1 MTNAVGRIGTEAPV
15 NERTVVIC
23 SGLIGAALG
32 ALAGYLFLTESGRQ
46 LRRDLEPRLDDLARD
61 FVALQGSVSR
71 ATDAAQQGWRAIN
84 EATGGRRQGWTDA
97 DQTAPY

>member
-1 MTNAVGRIGTEAPV
+1 V
-15 NERTVVIC
+15 NERTVIIC

-32 ALAGYLFLTESGRQ
+32 AVAGYLFLTESGRQ

-61 FVALQGSVSR
+61 FASLQGTVAR

-84 EATGGRRQGWTDA
+84 DAAGRRQGWTDTE
-97 DQTAPY
+97 QTAPY

>member
-1 MTNAVGRIGTEAPV
+1 M
-15 NERTVVIC
+15 NERTVIIC

-32 ALAGYLFLTESGRQ
+32 AVAGYLFLTESGRQ

-61 FVALQGSVSR
+61 FTSLQGTMAR

-84 EATGGRRQGWTDA
+84 DAAGRRQGWTDTE
-97 DQTAPY
+97 QTAPY

>member
-1 MTNAVGRIGTEAPV
+1 M
-15 NERTVVIC
+15 VIC

-84 EATGGRRQGWTDA
+84 EATGRPPPGMDRRRSDRA
-97 DQTAPY
+97 LLATANACVR

>member
-1 MTNAVGRIGTEAPV
+1 V

-23 SGLIGAALG
+23 SGLIGAAIG
-32 ALAGYLFLTESGRQ
+32 AVAGYLFLTESGRQ

-61 FVALQGSVSR
+61 FASLQGTVAR

-84 EATGGRRQGWTDA
+84 DAAGRRQGWTDTE
-97 DQTAPY
+97 QTAPY

>member
-1 MTNAVGRIGTEAPV
+1 M

-23 SGLIGAALG
+23 SGLIGAAIG
-32 ALAGYLFLTESGRQ
+32 AVAGYLFLTESGRQ

-61 FVALQGSVSR
+61 FASLQGTVAR

-84 EATGGRRQGWTDA
+84 DAAGRRQGWTDTE
-97 DQTAPY
+97 QTAPY

>member
-1 MTNAVGRIGTEAPV
+1 M

-23 SGLIGAALG
+23 SGLIGAAIG
-32 ALAGYLFLTESGRQ
+32 AVAGYLFLTESGRQ

-61 FVALQGSVSR
+61 FASLQGTVAR

-84 EATGGRRQGWTDA
+84 DAAGRRQGWTDTE
-97 DQTAPY
+97 QSAPD

>member
-1 MTNAVGRIGTEAPV
+1 M

-23 SGLIGAALG
+23 SGLIGAAVG

-61 FVALQGSVSR
+61 FAALQGTVAR
-71 ATDAAQQGWRAIN
+71 ATDVAQQGWKAIN
-84 EATGGRRQGWTDA
+84 DATGGRRQGWTDA
-97 DQTAPY
+97 EQTAPY